1 MIKIRRVEVQK
12 QVDKAEEHEQLLKDQ
27 NDKLKESLG
36 YSSELADLFMAGG
49 VMALGA
55 KAFTEGIE
63 KAKGA
68 FTETYDTALD
78 LYKTIGLSA
87 GEAAGLAN
95 SIQGASMFSL
105 TVSAQDAKESAATA
119 MSDAFGTTQHINAE
133 TLKDVAEL
141 TNLLGDGAGAV
152 KLQEIFEQAGVDAS
166 DMTSEIKDIAAG
178 VGVNAAA
185 VLKDMA
191 SQQNQMLGMSKEEIK
206 IMAQKS
212 AELVKQGLSMDKLRG
227 MSDNMLNIEGNI
239 AAQMKARQFG
249 LGEMLPD
256 QQAMFAAANEL
267 QYGDAQKGA
276 EMMTAAL
283 KESGITAESFGSMGF
298 KQQQIYAEAIG
309 MSADELGNMLQTQE
323 KNAELTRKV
332 WTETGAKVYG
342 YVSRRSY

>member
-1 MIKIRRVEVQK
+1 
-12 QVDKAEEHEQLLKDQ
+12 
-27 NDKLKESLG
+27 
-36 YSSELADLFMAGG
+36 MAGG

-87 GEAAGLAN
+87 GEAAGLAS

-105 TVSAQDAKESAATA
+105 TVSAQDAASAATA

-178 VGVNAAA
+178 VGVNAAK
-185 VLKDMA
+185 VLKDMKV
-191 SQQNQMLGMSKEEIK
+191 NKTKCWEC
-206 IMAQKS
+206 QK
-212 AELVKQGLSMDKLRG
+212 KKL
-227 MSDNMLNIEGNI
+227 
-239 AAQMKARQFG
+239 K
-249 LGEMLPD
+249 
-256 QQAMFAAANEL
+256 
-267 QYGDAQKGA
+267 
-276 EMMTAAL
+276 
-283 KESGITAESFGSMGF
+283 
-298 KQQQIYAEAIG
+298 
-309 MSADELGNMLQTQE
+309 
-323 KNAELTRKV
+323 
-332 WTETGAKVYG
+332 
-342 YVSRRSY
+342 

>member
-1 MIKIRRVEVQK
+1 
-12 QVDKAEEHEQLLKDQ
+12 
-27 NDKLKESLG
+27 
-36 YSSELADLFMAGG
+36 MAGG

-55 KAFTEGIE
+55 KTLQMELKKQKEHLLKHTILQ
-63 KAKGA
+63 
-68 FTETYDTALD
+68 LD

-87 GEAAGLAN
+87 GEAAGVTQVFKRQECL
-95 SIQGASMFSL
+95 L
-105 TVSAQDAKESAATA
+105 TVSAQDAAIAAKD
-119 MSDAFGTTQHINAE
+119 MSDAFGTTQHINRE
-133 TLKDVAEL
+133 TLKDVVEL

-166 DMTSEIKDIAAG
+166 DMTDEIKDIAKG

-206 IMAQKS
+206 VMAQKS

-256 QQAMFAAANEL
+256 QQAMFAAAN
-267 QYGDAQKGA
+267 G
-276 EMMTAAL
+276 T
-283 KESGITAESFGSMGF
+283 SI
-298 KQQQIYAEAIG
+298 
-309 MSADELGNMLQTQE
+309 
-323 KNAELTRKV
+323 
-332 WTETGAKVYG
+332 W
-342 YVSRRSY
+342 